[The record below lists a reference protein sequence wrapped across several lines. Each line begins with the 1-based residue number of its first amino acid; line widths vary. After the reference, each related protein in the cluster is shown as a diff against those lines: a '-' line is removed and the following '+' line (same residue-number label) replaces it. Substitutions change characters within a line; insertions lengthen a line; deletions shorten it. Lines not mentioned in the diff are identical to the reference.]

1 MADLLGFVLSG
12 LVSGALYALLATG
25 LVLSYSASGLFNFA
39 HGATA
44 YLCAL
49 AFYELHSGFGWPAVP
64 TAVLLVCV
72 AAPALGWGLD
82 RLMFRKL
89 ARVGETA
96 QIVATIGL
104 LVALPALGLWIV
116 ELLEDAGASVKP
128 AENQFG
134 LPGVGPS
141 PARSW
146 QLTDGVGID
155 SDQLI
160 TWVATAVVAV
170 GLWILMRHTP
180 LGLKLRAAVDDRSLV
195 ELRGLSAD
203 RLSSIAWM
211 LSSGLAGLA
220 GVLATPLLGL
230 SAHDFTLFL
239 FVSAT
244 AAVLGRF
251 VSIPLAFAGGLGLGV
266 LQNLVAG
273 YANFAER
280 ITGFRTAV
288 PFLILFAGL
297 LLMTRRSRT
306 AGTAAVDAPPV
317 DYLAGRSRLRR
328 WGPWTAAA
336 VLLAA
341 AFYTVTTPFWS
352 GILAQGLALSL
363 VFVSFTVVTGLGA
376 MVSLAQA
383 TFVTGA
389 ALVAGLLM
397 SHGWPFVAA
406 AAVGTCAAAVLGA
419 LVALPALRLG
429 GRSLALATLALA
441 FLADQVLFQIGWLR
455 NGDTGWSIPRPV
467 FGPVD
472 LNDDRAFGVALLVLV
487 TAAVAALS
495 ALRGSPSGR
504 AMLAVR
510 SAPAA
515 AMASGVSVV
524 RTKLVLFTLSAGL
537 AGFGGVMY
545 ASYNT
550 RVTATDFTAM
560 TGLIWLAVVV
570 AAGLRRPQ
578 FAVVAGLVYALVP
591 HLVSDY
597 VTESVHLPVILF
609 GLAGLAL
616 ANDPDGY
623 CAAVSVRVHR
633 RRLVR
638 GGPAGAGVGSGVGAM
653 AGAGAMVG
661 VGTGAG
667 AGAGVKSRPV
677 SGGTG
682 AEPGSEA
689 GVTGGPVEARSGD
702 GAELSGAPGGSPGG
716 ASRVPGGGTA
726 SASRAPSEGPA
737 DASETSSRS
746 PASTSPTPG
755 GGPADASETSSRSP
769 ASTSRIP
776 SGSPA
781 GTSRAPSEG
790 RADASETSSQTP
802 ASTSR
807 IPGRSPAS
815 TSPTPGGGPA
825 DASET
830 SSRSPASASRAVGRG
845 PVDASRAPGG
855 DSAGVARA
863 GAPPMASSSPAEPPA
878 LELRA
883 VRAGYDG
890 APVLHGVDLAVHP
903 GEIVAL
909 LGPNGAGKSTTCRV
923 AAGLV
928 GPLGGQVYVAGRDA
942 TREGAVRR
950 SRAGV
955 VLAPEGR
962 GIFPALTIE
971 ENLALYLREKDQRE
985 AVYERFPGL
994 AGRRGVPAGS
1004 LSGGE
1009 QQMLTLAPLL
1019 QRPPKVLIA
1028 DEPSLG
1034 LAPRIVE
1041 EVFRL
1046 LTELRDTGTALLLVE
1061 EKATEALG
1069 VADTVAYL
1077 AQGRVTWCGPRASVE
1092 TARLTE
1098 AYLGLAAT
1106 PEADTGADLD
1116 SDPGP
1121 TSPMNPTIPSQTRG
1135 GVRP

>member
-1 MADLLGFVLSG
+1 MSDLLGFVLSG

-64 TAVLLVCV
+64 TALLLVCV
-72 AAPALGWGLD
+72 VAPALGWGLD

-104 LVALPALGLWIV
+104 LVALPALGLWAV

-141 PARSW
+141 PAKNW
-146 QLTDGVGID
+146 QLMDGVGID

-160 TWVATAVVAV
+160 TWVATAVVAI
-170 GLWILMRHTP
+170 GLWVLMRHTP
-180 LGLKLRAAVDDRSLV
+180 LGLRLRAAVDNRSLV
-195 ELRGLSAD
+195 ELRGMSAD
-203 RLSSIAWM
+203 RLSSVAWM

-230 SAHDFTLFL
+230 SSHDFTLLL

-251 VSIPLAFAGGLGLGV
+251 MSIPLAFAGGLGLGV

-273 YANFAER
+273 YADFAEK

-297 LLMTRRSRT
+297 LLMARRQRT
-306 AGTAAVDAPPV
+306 AGTAAVDAPPI
-317 DYLAGRSRLRR
+317 DYLAGKSWMRR
-328 WGPWTAAA
+328 WGPWAVGG
-336 VLLAA
+336 VLLALS
-341 AFYTVTTPFWS
+341 FYTVTTPFWS
-352 GILAQGLALSL
+352 GILAQGLAISL

-397 SHGWPFVAA
+397 SHGWPFIAA
-406 AAVGTCAAAVLGA
+406 ALVGTCGAAVLGA

-441 FLADQVLFQIGWLR
+441 FLADQVLFQMGWLR
-455 NGDTGWSIPRPV
+455 NGDTGWEIPRAV

-472 LNDDRAFGVALLVLV
+472 LSDDRAMGVAMVVLV
-487 TAAVAALS
+487 AVAVAALS
-495 ALRGSPSGR
+495 ALRGSATGR

-524 RTKLVLFTLSAGL
+524 RTKLLLFTLSAGL

-550 RVTATDFTAM
+550 RITATDFTAM
-560 TGLIWLAVVV
+560 TGLVWLAVVV
-570 AAGLRRPQ
+570 AAGVRRPQ
-578 FAVVAGLVYALVP
+578 FAVVAGLVFAIMP
-591 HLVSDY
+591 HLIADY
-597 VTESVHLPVILF
+597 VTESVQLPVILF

-633 RRLVR
+633 RRVAKTPARPAFEDER
-638 GGPAGAGVGSGVGAM
+638 GGAGDRRSPVAAE
-653 AGAGAMVG
+653 
-661 VGTGAG
+661 
-667 AGAGVKSRPV
+667 PV
-677 SGGTG
+677 SARGGLG
-682 AEPGSEA
+682 EEN
-689 GVTGGPVEARSGD
+689 
-702 GAELSGAPGGSPGG
+702 
-716 ASRVPGGGTA
+716 
-726 SASRAPSEGPA
+726 PS
-737 DASETSSRS
+737 SL
-746 PASTSPTPG
+746 
-755 GGPADASETSSRSP
+755 
-769 ASTSRIP
+769 
-776 SGSPA
+776 
-781 GTSRAPSEG
+781 
-790 RADASETSSQTP
+790 
-802 ASTSR
+802 
-807 IPGRSPAS
+807 
-815 TSPTPGGGPA
+815 
-825 DASET
+825 
-830 SSRSPASASRAVGRG
+830 
-845 PVDASRAPGG
+845 
-855 DSAGVARA
+855 
-863 GAPPMASSSPAEPPA
+863 A
-878 LELRA
+878 LHDIH
-883 VRAGYDG
+883 AGYDG
-890 APVLHGVDLAVHP
+890 APVLHGVTLTVHP

-909 LGPNGAGKSTTCRV
+909 LGPNGAGKSTTCQV
-923 AAGLV
+923 AAGLIASTR
-928 GPLGGQVYVAGRDA
+928 GEIHVAGADA
-942 TREGAVRR
+942 TRTGPVHR

-971 ENLALYLREKDQRE
+971 ENLTLHLKDPHARD

-994 AGRRGVPAGS
+994 AARRKVTAGS

-1009 QQMLTLAPLL
+1009 QQMLALAPLL

-1034 LAPRIVE
+1034 LAPRVVE

-1046 LTELRDTGTALLLVE
+1046 LAELRDSGTGLLLVE
-1061 EKATEALG
+1061 EKAAEILG

-1077 AQGRVTWCGPRASVE
+1077 AQGRVSWCGPRSEVRADQ
-1092 TARLTE
+1092 LTE
-1098 AYLGLAAT
+1098 AYLGIAARNRT
-1106 PEADTGADLD
+1106 E
-1116 SDPGP
+1116 
-1121 TSPMNPTIPSQTRG
+1121 
-1135 GVRP
+1135 GVGRP

>member
-1 MADLLGFVLSG
+1 MSDLLGFVLSG

-64 TAVLLVCV
+64 TALLLVCAV
-72 AAPALGWGLD
+72 APALGWGLD

-104 LVALPALGLWIV
+104 LVALPALGLWVV

-141 PARSW
+141 PAKNW
-146 QLTDGVGID
+146 QLMDGVGID

-180 LGLKLRAAVDDRSLV
+180 LGLRLRAAVDNRSLV
-195 ELRGLSAD
+195 ELRGMSAD
-203 RLSSIAWM
+203 RLSSVAWM

-230 SAHDFTLFL
+230 SSHDFTLFL

-251 VSIPLAFAGGLGLGV
+251 MSVPLAFAGGLGLGV
-266 LQNLVAG
+266 LQNLVVG
-273 YANFAER
+273 YADFAEK

-297 LLMTRRSRT
+297 LLMTRRQRT
-306 AGTAAVDAPPV
+306 AGTAAVDAPPI
-317 DYLAGRSRLRR
+317 DYLAGKSWMRR
-328 WGPWTAAA
+328 WGPWA
-336 VLLAA
+336 VGGALLALS
-341 AFYTVTTPFWS
+341 FYTVTTPFWS
-352 GILAQGLALSL
+352 GILAQGLAISL

-397 SHGWPFVAA
+397 SHGWPFIAA
-406 AAVGTCAAAVLGA
+406 ALVGTCGAAVLGA

-441 FLADQVLFQIGWLR
+441 FLADQVLFQMGWLR
-455 NGDTGWSIPRPV
+455 NGDTGWEIPRAV

-472 LNDDRAFGVALLVLV
+472 LSDDRAMGVAMVVLV
-487 TAAVAALS
+487 AVAVAALS
-495 ALRGSPSGR
+495 ALRGSATGR

-524 RTKLVLFTLSAGL
+524 RTKLLLFTLSAGL

-545 ASYNT
+545 ASFNT
-550 RVTATDFTAM
+550 RITATDFTAM
-560 TGLIWLAVVV
+560 TGLVWLAVVV
-570 AAGLRRPQ
+570 AAGVRRPQ
-578 FAVVAGLVYALVP
+578 FAVVAGLVFAIVP
-591 HLVSDY
+591 HLVADY
-597 VTESVHLPVILF
+597 VTESVQLPVILF

-623 CAAVSVRVHR
+623 CAAVPVRLHR
-633 RRLVR
+633 RRLGRRAV
-638 GGPAGAGVGSGVGAM
+638 ALGAG
-653 AGAGAMVG
+653 
-661 VGTGAG
+661 
-667 AGAGVKSRPV
+667 
-677 SGGTG
+677 
-682 AEPGSEA
+682 
-689 GVTGGPVEARSGD
+689 
-702 GAELSGAPGGSPGG
+702 
-716 ASRVPGGGTA
+716 
-726 SASRAPSEGPA
+726 
-737 DASETSSRS
+737 
-746 PASTSPTPG
+746 ST
-755 GGPADASETSSRSP
+755 
-769 ASTSRIP
+769 
-776 SGSPA
+776 
-781 GTSRAPSEG
+781 
-790 RADASETSSQTP
+790 
-802 ASTSR
+802 
-807 IPGRSPAS
+807 
-815 TSPTPGGGPA
+815 
-825 DASET
+825 
-830 SSRSPASASRAVGRG
+830 SPASAPGVTAPGVTVPGATVPMPGSSARPAFEDGVGGAGDRRPPVAAEPHAGRG
-845 PVDASRAPGG
+845 GTREGKP
-855 DSAGVARA
+855 SA
-863 GAPPMASSSPAEPPA
+863 
-878 LELRA
+878 LTLHDLH
-883 VRAGYDG
+883 AGYDG
-890 APVLHGVDLAVHP
+890 APVLHGVTLTVHP

-923 AAGLV
+923 AAGLIA
-928 GPLGGQVYVAGRDA
+928 PTQGQIHVAGADA
-942 TREGAVRR
+942 TRHGPVRR

-971 ENLALYLREKDQRE
+971 ENLTLHLPRPDARD
-985 AVYERFPGL
+985 AVYTRFPGL
-994 AGRRGVPAGS
+994 AARRKVTAGS

-1009 QQMLTLAPLL
+1009 QQLLALAPLL
-1019 QRPPKVLIA
+1019 QRPPDVLIA

-1034 LAPRIVE
+1034 LAPRVVD

-1046 LTELRDTGTALLLVE
+1046 LAELRDAGTGLLLVE
-1061 EKATEALG
+1061 EKAAEILG

-1077 AQGRVTWCGPRASVE
+1077 AQGRVSWCGPRSEVRADQ
-1092 TARLTE
+1092 LTE
-1098 AYLGLAAT
+1098 AYLGIAAQGHS
-1106 PEADTGADLD
+1106 E
-1116 SDPGP
+1116 
-1121 TSPMNPTIPSQTRG
+1121 
-1135 GVRP
+1135 GVGRP

>member
-72 AAPALGWGLD
+72 LAPALGLGLD

-116 ELLEDAGASVKP
+116 ELLADAGTSVKP

-141 PARSW
+141 PAASW
-146 QLTDGVGID
+146 QLADGVGVD

-160 TWVATAVVAV
+160 IWVTTAVVAL
-170 GLWILMRHTP
+170 GLWVLMRHTP
-180 LGLKLRAAVDDRSLV
+180 LGLKLRAAVDNRSLV

-251 VSIPLAFAGGLGLGV
+251 VSVPLAFAGGLGLGV

-273 YANFAER
+273 YADFAER

-297 LLMTRRSRT
+297 LLMTRRRRT
-306 AGTAAVDAPPV
+306 AGTAAADPPPV

-328 WGPWTAAA
+328 WGPWAVAAA
-336 VLLAA
+336 LLAA
-341 AFYTVTTPFWS
+341 SFYTVTTPFWS

-455 NGDTGWSIPRPV
+455 NGDTGWAVPRPAL
-467 FGPVD
+467 GPVD
-472 LNDDRAFGVALLVLV
+472 LDDDRALGVALTVLV

-495 ALRGSPSGR
+495 ALRDSPSGR

-591 HLVSDY
+591 HLISDY

-623 CAAVSVRVHR
+623 CAAVPVRLHR
-633 RRLVR
+633 RR
-638 GGPAGAGVGSGVGAM
+638 A
-653 AGAGAMVG
+653 
-661 VGTGAG
+661 
-667 AGAGVKSRPV
+667 
-677 SGGTG
+677 
-682 AEPGSEA
+682 
-689 GVTGGPVEARSGD
+689 
-702 GAELSGAPGGSPGG
+702 
-716 ASRVPGGGTA
+716 A
-726 SASRAPSEGPA
+726 SASDLHALSGVPSDGTATHGFQAGRPEAAGPNAGGLKASGPNAGDLNARGLKASGFPALPDSPGEPPSSAPI
-737 DASETSSRS
+737 
-746 PASTSPTPG
+746 PTP
-755 GGPADASETSSRSP
+755 AA
-769 ASTSRIP
+769 
-776 SGSPA
+776 
-781 GTSRAPSEG
+781 AP
-790 RADASETSSQTP
+790 TP
-802 ASTSR
+802 AS
-807 IPGRSPAS
+807 A
-815 TSPTPGGGPA
+815 
-825 DASET
+825 
-830 SSRSPASASRAVGRG
+830 
-845 PVDASRAPGG
+845 
-855 DSAGVARA
+855 
-863 GAPPMASSSPAEPPA
+863 PA
-878 LELRA
+878 LRLCGI
-883 VRAGYDG
+883 RAGYDG
-890 APVLHGVDLAVHP
+890 APVLHGVDLAVRP
-903 GEIVAL
+903 GEILAL

-923 AAGLV
+923 AAGLMP
-928 GPLGGQVYVAGRDA
+928 PLDGRVYVAGRDA
-942 TREGAVRR
+942 TRDGAVRR

-971 ENLALYLREKDQRE
+971 ENLALYLRRRDARE

-994 AGRRGVPAGS
+994 AGRRGVPAGA

-1009 QQMLTLAPLL
+1009 QQMLALAPLL
-1019 QRPPKVLIA
+1019 QRPPQVLIA

-1034 LAPRIVE
+1034 LAPRVVE

-1046 LTELRDTGTALLLVE
+1046 LAELRDHGTALLLVE
-1061 EKATEALG
+1061 EKATEVLE

-1077 AQGRVTWCGPRASVE
+1077 AQGRVTWCGPRTAVE
-1092 TARLTE
+1092 ADRLTE

-1106 PEADTGADLD
+1106 PGT
-1116 SDPGP
+1116 DPGLPAPP
-1121 TSPMNPTIPSQTRG
+1121 TAPAANEG
-1135 GVRP
+1135 VVRP

>member
-1 MADLLGFVLSG
+1 MSDLLAFVLSG

-49 AFYELHSGFGWPAVP
+49 AFYELHSGLGWPAVP
-64 TAVLLVCV
+64 TALLLVCV
-72 AAPALGWGLD
+72 ASPLLGWGLD

-104 LVALPALGLWIV
+104 LVALPALGLRVV
-116 ELLEDAGASVKP
+116 ELLDDAGVSVKP

-141 PARSW
+141 PAKNW
-146 QLTDGVGID
+146 QLMDGVGID

-160 TWVATAVVAV
+160 TWVATAAVAL
-170 GLWILMRHTP
+170 GLWILMRHTT
-180 LGLKLRAAVDDRSLV
+180 LGLRLRAAVDNRSLV
-195 ELRGLSAD
+195 ELRGMSAD
-203 RLSSIAWM
+203 RLSTVAWM

-251 VSIPLAFAGGLGLGV
+251 ASVPLAFAGGLGLGV

-273 YANFAER
+273 YSSFAER

-297 LLMTRRSRT
+297 LLLTRRQRT
-306 AGTAAVDAPPV
+306 AGTAAADAPPV
-317 DYLAGRSRLRR
+317 DYLTGRPWVRK
-328 WGPWTAAA
+328 WGPWSVAA

-397 SHGWPFVAA
+397 SHGWPFIAA
-406 AAVGTCAAAVLGA
+406 ALVGTCVAAVLGA

-429 GRSLALATLALA
+429 GRTLALATLALA
-441 FLADQVLFQIGWLR
+441 FLADQVLFQMGWLR
-455 NGDTGWSIPRPV
+455 NGDTGWEIPRPV
-467 FGPVD
+467 LGPVD
-472 LNDDRAFGVALLVLV
+472 LGDDRAMGVAMVVLCA
-487 TAAVAALS
+487 AAVAALA
-495 ALRGSPSGR
+495 ALRNSPSGR

-515 AMASGVSVV
+515 AMASGVSVI
-524 RTKLVLFTLSAGL
+524 RTKLLLFTLSAGL

-550 RVTATDFTAM
+550 RITATDFTAM

-570 AAGLRRPQ
+570 AAGVRRPQ
-578 FAVVAGLVYALVP
+578 FAVVAGLVYAIVP
-591 HLVSDY
+591 HLVADY
-597 VTESVHLPVILF
+597 VTDSVHLPVVLF

-623 CAAVSVRVHR
+623 CAAISVRRHR
-633 RRLVR
+633 HRSTK
-638 GGPAGAGVGSGVGAM
+638 PGAGV
-653 AGAGAMVG
+653 
-661 VGTGAG
+661 
-667 AGAGVKSRPV
+667 PV
-677 SGGTG
+677 SGETG
-682 AEPGSEA
+682 P
-689 GVTGGPVEARSGD
+689 
-702 GAELSGAPGGSPGG
+702 AP
-716 ASRVPGGGTA
+716 AATTA
-726 SASRAPSEGPA
+726 SASG
-737 DASETSSRS
+737 
-746 PASTSPTPG
+746 
-755 GGPADASETSSRSP
+755 
-769 ASTSRIP
+769 
-776 SGSPA
+776 SG
-781 GTSRAPSEG
+781 T
-790 RADASETSSQTP
+790 
-802 ASTSR
+802 
-807 IPGRSPAS
+807 
-815 TSPTPGGGPA
+815 
-825 DASET
+825 
-830 SSRSPASASRAVGRG
+830 
-845 PVDASRAPGG
+845 
-855 DSAGVARA
+855 
-863 GAPPMASSSPAEPPA
+863 PPA
-878 LELRA
+878 LELRGLH
-883 VRAGYDG
+883 AGYDG
-890 APVLHGVDLAVHP
+890 APVLHGVGIAVHP

-909 LGPNGAGKSTTCRV
+909 LGPNGAGKSTTCRT
-923 AAGLV
+923 AAGLLT
-928 GPLGGQVYVAGRDA
+928 PQRGQVYVAGRDV
-942 TREGAVRR
+942 TREGPVRR
-950 SRAGV
+950 ARAGV
-955 VLAPEGR
+955 LLAPEGR

-971 ENLALYLREKDQRE
+971 ENLTLHLPDKHARE
-985 AVYERFPGL
+985 AVYERFAGL
-994 AGRRGVPAGS
+994 AARRNVTAGA

-1009 QQMLTLAPLL
+1009 QQLLALAPLL
-1019 QRPPKVLIA
+1019 QEPPRVLIA

-1041 EVFRL
+1041 DVFRL
-1046 LTELRDTGTALLLVE
+1046 LTELRDAGTGLLLVE
-1061 EKATEALG
+1061 EKATEILG

-1077 AQGRVTWCGPRASVE
+1077 DRGRVSWCGPRAEVQ
-1092 TARLTE
+1092 ADRLTE
-1098 AYLGLAAT
+1098 AYLGLAASGPGT
-1106 PEADTGADLD
+1106 AQDAAEEGA
-1116 SDPGP
+1116 
-1121 TSPMNPTIPSQTRG
+1121 
-1135 GVRP
+1135 VRP

>member
-1 MADLLGFVLSG
+1 MSDLLGFVLSG

-49 AFYELHSGFGWPAVP
+49 AFYELRSGFGWPAVP
-64 TAVLLVCV
+64 TALLLVLVV
-72 AAPALGWGLD
+72 APGLGWGLD

-104 LVALPALGLWIV
+104 LVALPALGLWVV

-141 PARSW
+141 PAKSW

-160 TWVATAVVAV
+160 TWVATALVAV
-170 GLWILMRHTP
+170 ALWVLMRHTP
-180 LGLKLRAAVDDRSLV
+180 LGLRLRAAVDNRSLV
-195 ELRGLSAD
+195 ELRGMSAD
-203 RLSSIAWM
+203 RLSSVAWM

-230 SAHDFTLFL
+230 SSHDFTLFL

-251 VSIPLAFAGGLGLGV
+251 LSVPLAFAGGLGLGV

-273 YANFAER
+273 YADFAER

-297 LLMTRRSRT
+297 LVMTRRSRT
-306 AGTAAVDAPPV
+306 AGTAAVDAPPI
-317 DYLAGRSRLRR
+317 DYLAGRSWARR
-328 WGPWTAAA
+328 WGPWAVAAA
-336 VLLAA
+336 LLALS
-341 AFYTVTTPFWS
+341 FYTVTTPFWS
-352 GILAQGLALSL
+352 GVLAQGLAISL

-397 SHGWPFVAA
+397 SHGWPFAGAA
-406 AAVGTCAAAVLGA
+406 LVGTCAAALLGA

-441 FLADQVLFQIGWLR
+441 FLADQVLFQVGWLR
-455 NGDTGWSIPRPV
+455 NGDTGWEIPRPV
-467 FGPVD
+467 VGPVD
-472 LNDDRAFGVALLVLV
+472 LSDDRAMGVAMVVLV
-487 TAAVAALS
+487 TVAVAALA
-495 ALRGSPSGR
+495 ALRNSPSGR

-524 RTKLVLFTLSAGL
+524 RTKLLLFTLSAGL
-537 AGFGGVMY
+537 SGFGGVMY
-545 ASYNT
+545 ASFNT
-550 RVTATDFTAM
+550 RITATDFTAM

-570 AAGLRRPQ
+570 AAGVRRAQ
-578 FAVVAGLVYALVP
+578 FAVVAGLVFAIVP

-597 VTESVHLPVILF
+597 VTESVHVPVVLF

-623 CAAVSVRVHR
+623 CAAVSVRMR
-633 RRLVR
+633 RR
-638 GGPAGAGVGSGVGAM
+638 
-653 AGAGAMVG
+653 
-661 VGTGAG
+661 
-667 AGAGVKSRPV
+667 
-677 SGGTG
+677 
-682 AEPGSEA
+682 
-689 GVTGGPVEARSGD
+689 
-702 GAELSGAPGGSPGG
+702 
-716 ASRVPGGGTA
+716 RV
-726 SASRAPSEGPA
+726 
-737 DASETSSRS
+737 
-746 PASTSPTPG
+746 
-755 GGPADASETSSRSP
+755 
-769 ASTSRIP
+769 
-776 SGSPA
+776 
-781 GTSRAPSEG
+781 
-790 RADASETSSQTP
+790 Q
-802 ASTSR
+802 
-807 IPGRSPAS
+807 
-815 TSPTPGGGPA
+815 
-825 DASET
+825 
-830 SSRSPASASRAVGRG
+830 
-845 PVDASRAPGG
+845 RAPGRG
-855 DSAGVARA
+855 RRTWGSAPDP
-863 GAPPMASSSPAEPPA
+863 APQTPEGLNHA
-878 LELRA
+878 LALHGI
-883 VRAGYDG
+883 RAGYDG
-890 APVLHGVDLAVHP
+890 APVLHGVDLTVRP

-928 GPLGGQVYVAGRDA
+928 RPVEGQVYVAGRDV
-942 TREGAVRR
+942 TREGAVPR

-955 VLAPEGR
+955 LLAPEGR
-962 GIFPALTIE
+962 GIFPSLTIE
-971 ENLALYLREKDQRE
+971 ENLALHLKDKDERD
-985 AVYERFPGL
+985 AVYERFAGL
-994 AGRRGVPAGS
+994 AARRKVVAGS

-1009 QQMLTLAPLL
+1009 QQMLALAPLL
-1019 QRPPKVLIA
+1019 QRPPTVLVA

-1034 LAPRIVE
+1034 LAPRVVE
-1041 EVFRL
+1041 DVFRL
-1046 LTELRDTGTALLLVE
+1046 LVELRDQGTALLLVE
-1061 EKATEALG
+1061 EKAAEILG

-1077 AQGRVTWCGPRASVE
+1077 AQGRVSWCGPRSEVRAD
-1092 TARLTE
+1092 RLTE
-1098 AYLGLAAT
+1098 AYLGMAAGEGQRT
-1106 PEADTGADLD
+1106 TK
-1116 SDPGP
+1116 
-1121 TSPMNPTIPSQTRG
+1121 
-1135 GVRP
+1135 GVARS

>member
-1 MADLLGFVLSG
+1 MSDLLAFVLSG

-49 AFYELHSGFGWPAVP
+49 AFYELHSGLGWPAVP
-64 TAVLLVCV
+64 TAILLVCV
-72 AAPALGWGLD
+72 AAPLLGWGLD

-104 LVALPALGLWIV
+104 LVALPALGLWVV
-116 ELLEDAGASVKP
+116 ELLDDAGVSVKP

-141 PARSW
+141 PAKNW
-146 QLTDGVGID
+146 QLMDGVGID

-160 TWVATAVVAV
+160 TWVATAAVAL
-170 GLWILMRHTP
+170 GLWILMRHTT
-180 LGLKLRAAVDDRSLV
+180 LGLRLRAAVDNRSLV
-195 ELRGLSAD
+195 ELRGMSAD
-203 RLSSIAWM
+203 RLSTVAWM

-251 VSIPLAFAGGLGLGV
+251 ASVPLAFAGGLGLGV

-273 YANFAER
+273 YSSFAER

-297 LLMTRRSRT
+297 LLLTRRQRT
-306 AGTAAVDAPPV
+306 AGTAAADAPPV
-317 DYLAGRSRLRR
+317 DYLAGRPWARK
-328 WGPWTAAA
+328 WGPWAVAA

-397 SHGWPFVAA
+397 SHGWPFIAA
-406 AAVGTCAAAVLGA
+406 ALVGTCVAAVLGA

-429 GRSLALATLALA
+429 GRTLALATLALA
-441 FLADQVLFQIGWLR
+441 FLADQVLFQMGWLR
-455 NGDTGWSIPRPV
+455 NGDTGWEIPRPV

-472 LNDDRAFGVALLVLV
+472 LSDDRAMGVAMVVLCA
-487 TAAVAALS
+487 AAVAALG
-495 ALRGSPSGR
+495 ALRSSPSGR

-515 AMASGVSVV
+515 AMASGVSVI
-524 RTKLVLFTLSAGL
+524 RTKLLLFTLSAGL

-550 RVTATDFTAM
+550 RITATDFTAM

-570 AAGLRRPQ
+570 AAGVRRPQ
-578 FAVVAGLVYALVP
+578 FAVVAGLVYAIVP
-591 HLVSDY
+591 HLVADY
-597 VTESVHLPVILF
+597 VTDSVHLPVVLF

-623 CAAVSVRVHR
+623 CAAISVRRHR
-633 RRLVR
+633 RRSTKT
-638 GGPAGAGVGSGVGAM
+638 GAGVSV
-653 AGAGAMVG
+653 
-661 VGTGAG
+661 
-667 AGAGVKSRPV
+667 
-677 SGGTG
+677 
-682 AEPGSEA
+682 SEA
-689 GVTGGPVEARSGD
+689 TGP
-702 GAELSGAPGGSPGG
+702 APIPTPTPEGG
-716 ASRVPGGGTA
+716 A
-726 SASRAPSEGPA
+726 
-737 DASETSSRS
+737 
-746 PASTSPTPG
+746 
-755 GGPADASETSSRSP
+755 
-769 ASTSRIP
+769 
-776 SGSPA
+776 
-781 GTSRAPSEG
+781 
-790 RADASETSSQTP
+790 
-802 ASTSR
+802 
-807 IPGRSPAS
+807 
-815 TSPTPGGGPA
+815 
-825 DASET
+825 
-830 SSRSPASASRAVGRG
+830 
-845 PVDASRAPGG
+845 
-855 DSAGVARA
+855 
-863 GAPPMASSSPAEPPA
+863 PPA
-878 LELRA
+878 LELRGLH
-883 VRAGYDG
+883 AGYDG
-890 APVLHGVDLAVHP
+890 APVLHGVGIAVHP

-909 LGPNGAGKSTTCRV
+909 LGPNGAGKSTTCRT
-923 AAGLV
+923 AAGLLT
-928 GPLGGQVYVAGRDA
+928 PLRGQVYVAGRDV
-942 TREGAVRR
+942 TREGPVRR
-950 SRAGV
+950 ARAGV
-955 VLAPEGR
+955 LLAPEGR

-971 ENLALYLREKDQRE
+971 ENLTLHLPDKHARE
-985 AVYERFPGL
+985 AVYERFAGL
-994 AGRRGVPAGS
+994 AARRNVTAGA

-1009 QQMLTLAPLL
+1009 QQVLALAPLL
-1019 QRPPKVLIA
+1019 QEPPRVLIA

-1041 EVFRL
+1041 DVFRL
-1046 LTELRDTGTALLLVE
+1046 LTELRDTGTGLLLVE
-1061 EKATEALG
+1061 EKATEILG

-1077 AQGRVTWCGPRASVE
+1077 DRGRVSWCGPRAEVR
-1092 TARLTE
+1092 ADRLTE
-1098 AYLGLAAT
+1098 AYLGLAASGPGT
-1106 PEADTGADLD
+1106 AQDAEEEGA
-1116 SDPGP
+1116 
-1121 TSPMNPTIPSQTRG
+1121 
-1135 GVRP
+1135 VRP